1 MDQTTQQADD
11 RNTLTIIKGLLLS
24 DVAFQRIFEQY
35 TRGVLH
41 FNEIGDWVDDKGQ
54 SLLYNLKERVH
65 AIFRYN
71 RKGAIEKKE
80 WLLDL
85 AIGSIFHE
93 AMKLRENLYQLEVYR
108 PRYLEYKE
116 RIGKSAYEKDYL
128 EQFEKIIS
136 RAEQGMVD
144 GMEETRFLFR
154 DARAQL
160 FDFFKANRQSALLV
174 RFLLT
179 NQPLLHKVY
188 GVKQVKEIF
197 NVLFSNGYLGA
208 YQVAARSYLQS
219 GHYDLASLYFTK
231 ASKLD
236 PKNPQLQ
243 FLLHF
248 SLGMNAYYK
257 NTYLG
262 TLSHFSKLTHPE
274 IEIKGKRD
282 YLRKADEVCRRIAS
296 ELKEEKALRVAR
308 RAELL
313 ADKLKKC
320 Y

>member
-1 MDQTTQQADD
+1 MDQTAQQAHD

-35 TRGVLH
+35 TRGVLR
-41 FNEIGDWVDDKGQ
+41 FNEIGGWVDDKGQ

-71 RKGAIEKKE
+71 QKGAIHKKE

-116 RIGKSAYEKDYL
+116 RIGKSDYERDYL

-154 DARAQL
+154 DAKAQL
-160 FDFFKANRQSALLV
+160 IDFFKENRQSALLV

-179 NQPLLHKVY
+179 NQPLLQKAY
-188 GVKQVKEIF
+188 GIIQAKEIF
-197 NVLFSNGYLGA
+197 NVMFSNGYLGA
-208 YQVAARSYLQS
+208 YQVAAWSYLQS
-219 GHYDLASLYFTK
+219 GHYDLASLYFAK

-243 FLLHF
+243 FLLRF

-257 NTYLG
+257 NTYLD
-262 TLSHFSKLTHPE
+262 TLSHFSKLVLPG

-296 ELKEEKALRVAR
+296 ELKEEKALRVAQ
-308 RAELL
+308 RAGLL